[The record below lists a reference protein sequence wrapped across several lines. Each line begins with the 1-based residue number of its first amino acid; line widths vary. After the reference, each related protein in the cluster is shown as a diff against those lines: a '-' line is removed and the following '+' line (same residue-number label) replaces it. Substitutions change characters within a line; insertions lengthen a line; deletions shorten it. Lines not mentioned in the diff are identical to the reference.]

1 MRPVAVLLAVA
12 LLWAPGHTLI
22 AQGSARIVAIGDIHG
37 SIEGFTAI
45 LKAAGLTNATGRW
58 SGGRTQLIQ
67 TGDYTDRGT
76 GTRAVLDLLMALES
90 QAKSA
95 GGRAF
100 AVLGNHEV
108 MNLIGDTRDATSE
121 IFATFADANSEKK
134 REAAWQDYAKLSAA
148 RVAKGEAVPPVYAQT
163 RDAWLA
169 AHPPGYVEYR
179 EAFAPRGK
187 YGAWL
192 RNKPIVTEVGGS
204 IFMHAGIAPENA
216 PVKLE
221 ELNVKVRDEIAR
233 LDKFVDRLIKAK
245 LATPTFTLQEIL
257 EVAANE
263 LSAANAIFAAAKA
276 EGKEPDRGKLNVA
289 LLMEAQD
296 LMNVGTWAVV
306 APDGPLW
313 YRGFAT
319 MPDDP
324 AGGPVAALLARYG
337 AKRFVTGHTPQQS
350 RSITARFG
358 GRALLIDTGMLTSVY
373 KGRASALEI
382 DGDKLTAIYEDGRV
396 PLDVRYQ
403 ATVWRSP
410 SSSPT
415 MGR

>member
-12 LLWAPGHTLI
+12 LLWAPGHPLI
-22 AQGSARIVAIGDIHG
+22 AQTSARIVAIGDIHG

-45 LKAAGLTNATGRW
+45 LKAAGLTDASGRW
-58 SGGRTQLIQ
+58 SGGRTQLVQ
-67 TGDYTDRGT
+67 TGDYTDRGA
-76 GTRAVLDLLMALES
+76 GTRAVMDLLMALEP
-90 QAKSA
+90 QARSA

-100 AVLGNHEV
+100 ALLGNHEV
-108 MNLIGDTRDATSE
+108 MNLIGDTRDVTPE
-121 IFATFADANSEKK
+121 IFATFADANSAKK
-134 REAAWQDYAKLSAA
+134 REAAWADYAKLGAA
-148 RVAKGEAVPPVYAQT
+148 RVARGEPVPPVYGQT
-163 RDAWLA
+163 RDEWLA

-179 EAFAPRGK
+179 EALAPRGK

-216 PVKLE
+216 PLKLE

-233 LDKFVDRLIKAK
+233 LDKFADRAIKAK
-245 LATPTFTLQEIL
+245 LATPTFNLQEIIQ
-257 EVAANE
+257 VAQDE
-263 LSAANAIFAAAKA
+263 LTAANAIFAAAKA
-276 EGKEPDRGKLNVA
+276 EGKEPDRSKLNVA
-289 LLMEAQD
+289 LLLEAQG
-296 LMNVGTWAVV
+296 LMDIGTWAVV
-306 APDGPLW
+306 APEGPLW
-313 YRGFAT
+313 YRGLAT

-324 AGGPVAALLARYG
+324 AGGPIAALLAKYG

-350 RSITARFG
+350 RSITPRFG
-358 GRALLIDTGMLTSVY
+358 GRALLIDTGMLASVY

-382 DGDKLTAIYEDGRV
+382 VGDKLTAIYEDGRV

-403 ATVWRSP
+403 ATVWRNP

-415 MGR
+415 LGR